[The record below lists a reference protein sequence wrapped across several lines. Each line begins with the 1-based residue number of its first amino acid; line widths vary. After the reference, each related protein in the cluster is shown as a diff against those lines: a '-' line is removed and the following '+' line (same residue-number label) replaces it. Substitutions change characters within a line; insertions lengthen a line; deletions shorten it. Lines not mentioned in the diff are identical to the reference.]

1 VVPVESSHPDP
12 PLARLLLLASRWFD
26 GRSREDLE
34 RAGWPRLSP
43 AQTLLFAFLDDAG
56 TPPAELARRL
66 GHSRQATGQLVEG
79 LCRLGLLDLVNNPNR
94 RGGRLVCYSQQGL
107 QLRAAAYDIL
117 IDLESSLG
125 ARRVRTLR
133 RLLAEFNT
141 PVR

>member
-1 VVPVESSHPDP
+1 M
-12 PLARLLLLASRWFD
+12 
-26 GRSREDLE
+26 
-34 RAGWPRLSP
+34 
-43 AQTLLFAFLDDAG
+43 LFAFLDDAG

-79 LCRLGLLDLVNNPNR
+79 LCRLGLLDLVDNPNR

-107 QLRAAAYDIL
+107 QLRSAAYDIL
-117 IDLESSLG
+117 IDLESGLG